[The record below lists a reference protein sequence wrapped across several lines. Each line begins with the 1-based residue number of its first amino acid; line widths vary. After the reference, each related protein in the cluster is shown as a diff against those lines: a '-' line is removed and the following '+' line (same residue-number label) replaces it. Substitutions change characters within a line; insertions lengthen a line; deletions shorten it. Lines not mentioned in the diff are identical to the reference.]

1 MRLISCDGSIS
12 LDVERVVLVRD
23 EKVIYAKDGT
33 VTYVMAR
40 YEDEIKTMDVWDEMH
55 RALEYG
61 ESTFSLQQCL
71 F

>member
-1 MRLISCDGSIS
+1 MRLISRDGSIS

-40 YEDEIKTMDVWDEMH
+40 YDDELMAINAWDDVH
-55 RALEYG
+55 RALG
-61 ESTFSLQQCL
+61 HCESTSVL
-71 F
+71 